1 MYALRQDSVSWVNEK
16 PSTQA
21 VRLAMRIVCVH
32 GLTHG
37 DTIMN
42 MNLYNRVKAALNTD
56 RPKVQG
62 YKGLSHSDIETV
74 LMCVDAGIPL
84 NYATA
89 EARRLYQDL
98 VG

>member
-1 MYALRQDSVSWVNEK
+1 MNVNVNVNVK
-16 PSTQA
+16 
-21 VRLAMRIVCVH
+21 
-32 GLTHG
+32 
-37 DTIMN
+37 
-42 MNLYNRVKAALNTD
+42 LYNRVKAALEMD

-62 YKGLSHSDIETV
+62 YKNLSRSDIETV

>member
-1 MYALRQDSVSWVNEK
+1 
-16 PSTQA
+16 
-21 VRLAMRIVCVH
+21 
-32 GLTHG
+32 
-37 DTIMN
+37 MN
-42 MNLYNRVKAALNTD
+42 VNLYNRVKAALNTD

-62 YKGLSHSDIETV
+62 YKGLSLSDIEMV

>member
-1 MYALRQDSVSWVNEK
+1 
-16 PSTQA
+16 
-21 VRLAMRIVCVH
+21 
-32 GLTHG
+32 
-37 DTIMN
+37 MN
-42 MNLYNRVKAALNTD
+42 VKLYNRVKAALEMD

-62 YKGLSHSDIETV
+62 YKNLSLSDIETV
-74 LMCVDAGIPL
+74 LMCVDAGITL

>member
-1 MYALRQDSVSWVNEK
+1 MEE
-16 PSTQA
+16 
-21 VRLAMRIVCVH
+21 
-32 GLTHG
+32 
-37 DTIMN
+37 IMN
-42 MNLYNRVKAALNTD
+42 VNLYNRVKAALNTE

-62 YKGLSHSDIETV
+62 YKGLSRSDIETV

>member
-1 MYALRQDSVSWVNEK
+1 
-16 PSTQA
+16 
-21 VRLAMRIVCVH
+21 
-32 GLTHG
+32 
-37 DTIMN
+37 MN
-42 MNLYNRVKAALNTD
+42 SNLYSRVKAALNTE
-56 RPKVQG
+56 RPKVHG
-62 YKGLSHSDIETV
+62 YKGLSRSDIETV

>member
-1 MYALRQDSVSWVNEK
+1 
-16 PSTQA
+16 
-21 VRLAMRIVCVH
+21 
-32 GLTHG
+32 
-37 DTIMN
+37 MN
-42 MNLYNRVKAALNTD
+42 VNLYNRVKAALNME

-62 YKGLSHSDIETV
+62 YKNLSLSDIETV
-74 LMCVDAGIPL
+74 LMCVDAGTPL

>member
-1 MYALRQDSVSWVNEK
+1 
-16 PSTQA
+16 
-21 VRLAMRIVCVH
+21 
-32 GLTHG
+32 
-37 DTIMN
+37 MN
-42 MNLYNRVKAALNTD
+42 VNLYNRVKAALNME

-62 YKGLSHSDIETV
+62 YKNLSRSDIEMV

>member
-1 MYALRQDSVSWVNEK
+1 MYILRQDSVRWVNEK

-42 MNLYNRVKAALNTD
+42 MNLYSRVKAALNME

-62 YKGLSHSDIETV
+62 YKNLSLSDIETV

-89 EARRLYQDL
+89 EVRRLYQDL